1 MNIVTWKP
9 FRTMK
14 PFGNFWSMDD
24 RMNRPAENASYR
36 EDENESVEQ
45 STWYPPTD
53 IYETKDEFV
62 FKLEVPGLAKDDVK
76 IELNNSTLSIT
87 GERKEDKDV
96 NKEDYHRMESY
107 SGKFCRS
114 FALPKNIDSKKV
126 SARIKDGIL
135 ELRVPKA
142 EEAKPK
148 SIPIDFN

>member
-1 MNIVTWKP
+1 
-9 FRTMK
+9 
-14 PFGNFWSMDD
+14 
-24 RMNRPAENASYR
+24 MNRGHDETAYR
-36 EDENESVEQ
+36 ENENESVEQ
-45 STWYPPTD
+45 PTWYPPTD

-76 IELNNSTLSIT
+76 IELNSSTLSIT
-87 GERKEDKDV
+87 GERKGNEEV
-96 NKEDYHRMESY
+96 NKEDFHRLESY

-114 FALPKNIDSKKV
+114 FSLPKNIDSKKV